1 MERKRRDRPQVV
13 LANRK
18 KRRSSVRKD
27 ITDYMV
33 STVYRLLSRTRD
45 FANSTVTAASI
56 ITPTPSAPELFN
68 FLSPESISNPFSLPL
83 PFSPVFPVLL
93 FFFFSRAR
101 AAREKSSIE
110 TDCVVDEFRSS
121 NKFGRGSYRKLDG
134 IKSKRRD
141 IVRILGLI
149 LKDWLMQKREKNE
162 TPKLSPSNEI
172 PLSLR
177 KKKRAPFPLESATTE
192 SERRGYFSRFG
203 FSSVS
208 SAPGRWL
215 NGRRYVKRTPK
226 RAPSCLRT
234 VAFVGPRVDY
244 SNWSDMWDP
253 FFSNLRNH
261 FGTVSFELPRIL
273 GAACG
278 GMEIVA
284 RSWFEVQ
291 D

>member
-56 ITPTPSAPELFN
+56 ITFCPRALQFPVPRIHFESVFASPP
-68 FLSPESISNPFSLPL
+68 FLSSVSSASF
-83 PFSPVFPVLL
+83 L

-101 AAREKSSIE
+101 AA
-110 TDCVVDEFRSS
+110 DCVVDEFRSS

-134 IKSKRRD
+134 IKSKGRD